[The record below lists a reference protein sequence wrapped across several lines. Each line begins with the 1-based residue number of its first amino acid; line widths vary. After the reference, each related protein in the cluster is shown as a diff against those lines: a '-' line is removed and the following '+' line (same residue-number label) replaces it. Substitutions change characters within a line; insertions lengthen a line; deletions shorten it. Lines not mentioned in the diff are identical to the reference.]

1 MASRIQTNADEGDP
15 DEEIVLE
22 VRDANVSFDMSR
34 GESRV
39 LRDVDLQVQRGETL
53 GIVGESGSGKS
64 MLASAMLDAV
74 VDPGQLSGEVTFYP
88 DEGEPVDVLSL
99 SEREQ
104 TELRWN
110 EISFVIQAAQSAF
123 NPTMTVGA
131 HFEETLRA
139 HDRDV
144 SEGMATAT
152 ELLED
157 LYLPADQVLRSHPHE
172 LSGGQK
178 QRALIALSLILE
190 PSVLVM
196 DEPTA
201 ALDLLMQRSIIS
213 LLADLKE
220 KYDLTL
226 VFVTHD
232 LPLVADIADRLA
244 VMYAFE
250 LAEVGPTDA
259 VVEDPAHPYTRAL
272 LKAVPNV
279 SDEEIEVAGIS
290 GASPD
295 PVNVPEGCSYH
306 PRCPLADEECRRE
319 DPEFRSAGEDHEVT
333 CFHWEDAADEIPL
346 DTGGNDE

>member
-1 MASRIQTNADEGDP
+1 MASRIQTNAAEEDP
-15 DEEIVLE
+15 DEEVVLE

-39 LRDVDLQVQRGETL
+39 LRDVDLEVRRGETL

-74 VDPGQLSGEVTFYP
+74 VDPGQLSGEVIFHP
-88 DEGEPVDVLSL
+88 DEGDPVDVLSL

-144 SEGMATAT
+144 TEGMATAT

-178 QRALIALSLILE
+178 QR
-190 PSVLVM
+190 
-196 DEPTA
+196 
-201 ALDLLMQRSIIS
+201 
-213 LLADLKE
+213 
-220 KYDLTL
+220 
-226 VFVTHD
+226 
-232 LPLVADIADRLA
+232 
-244 VMYAFE
+244 
-250 LAEVGPTDA
+250 
-259 VVEDPAHPYTRAL
+259 RAL

-279 SDEEIEVAGIS
+279 SDEEIAVAGIS
-290 GASPD
+290 GSGPD

-306 PRCPLADEECRRE
+306 PRCPLADEQCRRE
-319 DPEFRSAGEDHEVT
+319 DPEFRSAGDDHEVT

-346 DTGGNDE
+346 DTGGNDD